1 VNIEV
6 SKISIL
12 KALSTVCNFQQS
24 WYLIKEV
31 PCISSM
37 SKDFVLRESV
47 AEYMDQ
53 VNTILKINFLW
64 ITNIL
69 LHDIR
74 QIDNRLLFNKF
85 FRD

>member
-6 SKISIL
+6 SKILIL
-12 KALSTVCNFQQS
+12 KALSTVCNFQHS

-31 PCISSM
+31 PCISNM
-37 SKDFVLRESV
+37 SKDFDLRESV

>member
-6 SKISIL
+6 SQIL
-12 KALSTVCNFQQS
+12 TLKGLSTGCNFNS
-24 WYLIKEV
+24 NRYLIKEV
-31 PCISSM
+31 LCISNM
-37 SKDFVLRESV
+37 SKDFDLIEGI
-47 AEYMDQ
+47 AEYIDQ

-69 LHDIR
+69 LYNIS
-74 QIDNRLLFNKF
+74 QIENRLLFNKF